1 MNKVPNKIGIVNSE
15 EAQAFLEFV
24 RTIQN
29 IINIKLVLNRML
41 LFDFFKANAIESGN
55 KKVNHDP
62 A

>member
-1 MNKVPNKIGIVNSE
+1 MVNNE
-15 EAQAFLEFV
+15 DAQAFLEFV

-41 LFDFFKANAIESGN
+41 LFDFFRANAIESGN